1 MLRNGQRER
10 RCVGKCAAAW
20 QDSERY
26 NRKSVSRGFRE
37 PRHSCDEEVPLPQP
51 DAYAGAVA
59 SIARNRG
66 VGTAA
71 LTNTHFLLLYAA
83 MLVASSG
90 NTALQSVMPAIGRE
104 IGIDDFYVAIA
115 YTWSAVLWVLLAPYW
130 AEKSDHHGR
139 KTLTMMGVSGFVLSM
154 TLCGIALYAGLNRW
168 IGGALTFGL
177 FAVFR
182 AIYGG
187 LGCATP
193 SATQAYLASKTR
205 RSGRVAALS
214 ALSSSFGLGTIIGPA
229 VAPLFVLPFIGLAG
243 PLFAFAII
251 ATGVFVSIL
260 LWLPNDRGGRRSGH
274 GAAMSYPSLASPPTG
289 ASVRAATAPRRQKR
303 LSWRDPRIRSWIV
316 AGVVAGHAQAA
327 TLTCIGFFVIDRLH
341 LPASGSEGPIAIVM
355 MAGAVATLG
364 AQWGLI
370 PRLGLGSRALI
381 LWGALI
387 AAVGLIGTMLSSDLY
402 EITMSFAVASLGFGF
417 TRPGFTA
424 GASLAV
430 PLAEQGA
437 VAGVITSANGISYV
451 LAPGVGIGLYGWN
464 HDSPFAAFAVLLVG
478 LAIAGRRR
486 LAA

>member
-1 MLRNGQRER
+1 
-10 RCVGKCAAAW
+10 
-20 QDSERY
+20 
-26 NRKSVSRGFRE
+26 
-37 PRHSCDEEVPLPQP
+37 
-51 DAYAGAVA
+51 VA
-59 SIARNRG
+59 SIAHHRG
-66 VGTAA
+66 VGKAA
-71 LTNTHFLLLYAA
+71 LTTTHFLLLYAA
-83 MLVASSG
+83 MLVAAAG

-139 KTLTMMGVSGFVLSM
+139 KTLTIMGVSGFVVSM
-154 TLCGIALYAGLNRW
+154 TLCGIALFSGLRGW
-168 IGGALTFGL
+168 IGGTLTFSL

-187 LGCATP
+187 FGCATP

-229 VAPLFVLPFIGLAG
+229 VAPLFVVPLVGLAG
-243 PLFAFAII
+243 PLFAFSLIGLAVVTLV
-251 ATGVFVSIL
+251 A
-260 LWLPNDRGGRRSGH
+260 LWLPNDRAGRRVGH
-274 GAAMSYPSLASPPTG
+274 GAAMSYPSLATTPTG
-289 ASVRAATAPRRQKR
+289 ASVVAATQPHRQKR
-303 LSWRDPRIRSWIV
+303 LSWKDPRVRPWII

-341 LPASGSEGPIAIVM
+341 LAASGSEGPIAIVM

-370 PRLGLGSRALI
+370 PRLGLTPRSLI

-387 AAVGLIGTMLSSDLY
+387 AAVGLTGTMLSKDLY
-402 EITMSFAVASLGFGF
+402 GITIAFAAASLGFGF

-437 VAGVITSANGISYV
+437 VAGVITAANGISYV
-451 LAPGVGIGLYGWN
+451 LAPALGISLYGWH
-464 HDSPFAAFAVLLVG
+464 HDLPFAVFAILLIG
-478 LAIAGRRR
+478 LAAVGNRR

>member
-1 MLRNGQRER
+1 MPFL
-10 RCVGKCAAAW
+10 
-20 QDSERY
+20 
-26 NRKSVSRGFRE
+26 
-37 PRHSCDEEVPLPQP
+37 
-51 DAYAGAVA
+51 VA
-59 SIARNRG
+59 SIARRGG
-66 VGTAA
+66 VGATALA
-71 LTNTHFLLLYAA
+71 PTHFLLLYCA

-104 IGIDDFYVAIA
+104 IGIKDFYVAIA

-154 TLCGIALYAGLNRW
+154 TLCGIVLFCGLRGW
-168 IGGALTFGL
+168 IGGAVTFAL
-177 FAVFR
+177 FALFR

-229 VAPLFVLPFIGLAG
+229 VAPLFVVPVIGLAG
-243 PLFAFAII
+243 PLFAFALI
-251 ATGVFVSIL
+251 ATAVFTAIT
-260 LWLPNDRGGRRSGH
+260 LWLPNDRGGRRVGH

-289 ASVRAATAPRRQKR
+289 ASVTAATAPRRHER
-303 LSWRDPRIRSWIV
+303 LSWSDSRIKPWIV
-316 AGVVAGHAQAA
+316 AGVIAGHAQAA
-327 TLTCIGFFVIDRLH
+327 TLTCLGFFIIDRLH
-341 LPASGSEGPIAIVM
+341 LPPSGSEGPIAIVM

-364 AQWGLI
+364 APWGVI
-370 PRLGLGSRALI
+370 PRLRLTPRALI

-387 AAVGLIGTMLSSDLY
+387 AAAGLIGTMVSRDLY
-402 EITMSFAVASLGFGF
+402 EITVGFAVASLGFGF

-451 LAPGVGIGLYGWN
+451 LAPGLGIAMYGWQ
-464 HDSPFAAFAVLLVG
+464 HDLPFAAFALLLLS
-478 LAIAGRRR
+478 LAMAGRVR

>member
-1 MLRNGQRER
+1 VR
-10 RCVGKCAAAW
+10 RSGPAGAAA
-20 QDSERY
+20 STI
-26 NRKSVSRGFRE
+26 
-37 PRHSCDEEVPLPQP
+37 
-51 DAYAGAVA
+51 AG
-59 SIARNRG
+59 NRG
-66 VGTAA
+66 VGASA
-71 LTNTHFLLLYAA
+71 LTAPHFLLLYAA
-83 MLVASSG
+83 MLVAAAG

-104 IGIDDFYVAIA
+104 IGIADFWVAIA
-115 YTWSAVLWVLLAPYW
+115 YTWSAVLWVALAPYW

-139 KTLTMMGVSGFVLSM
+139 KTLAIMGVSGFVVSM
-154 TLCGIALYAGLNRW
+154 LLCGVALYAGLHGW

-177 FAVFR
+177 FAILR

-229 VAPLFVLPFIGLAG
+229 VAPLFVLPLVGLAG
-243 PLFAFAII
+243 PLFAFSAIGL
-251 ATGVFVSIL
+251 AVVSAIV
-260 LWLPNDRGGRRSGH
+260 LWLPNDRAGRKVGH
-274 GAAMSYPSLASPPTG
+274 GAAMSYPSLATPPTG
-289 ASVRAATAPRRQKR
+289 ASVLAATAPRGQRR
-303 LSWRDPRIRSWIV
+303 LKWSDPRIRSWIV

-327 TLTCIGFFVIDRLH
+327 ILTCLGFFIIDRLH
-341 LPASGSEGPIAIVM
+341 LSPSGSEGPISIVM

-370 PRLGLGSRALI
+370 PRLNFNPRALI

-387 AAVGLIGTMLSSDLY
+387 AAAGLAGTMLSRDLY
-402 EITMSFAVASLGFGF
+402 GITTGFAVASLGFGF

-437 VAGVITSANGISYV
+437 VAGVITAANGISYV
-451 LAPGVGIGLYGWN
+451 LAPTIGISLYGLN
-464 HDSPFAAFAVLLVG
+464 HDLPFAAFALLLLALAAVG
-478 LAIAGRRR
+478 RKR

>member
-1 MLRNGQRER
+1 M
-10 RCVGKCAAAW
+10 
-20 QDSERY
+20 
-26 NRKSVSRGFRE
+26 
-37 PRHSCDEEVPLPQP
+37 
-51 DAYAGAVA
+51 A
-59 SIARNRG
+59 SIARNGG
-66 VGTAA
+66 VGSTA
-71 LTNTHFLLLYAA
+71 LTTTHFLLLYAA
-83 MLVASSG
+83 MLVAAAG

-104 IGIDDFYVAIA
+104 IGIQDFYVAIA

-130 AEKSDHHGR
+130 AEKSDRHGR
-139 KTLTMMGVSGFVLSM
+139 KTLTMMGVSGFILSM
-154 TLCGIALYAGLNRW
+154 TLCGIALFGGLHGW
-168 IGGALTFGL
+168 ISGALTFSL

-229 VAPLFVLPFIGLAG
+229 VAPLFVLPVVGLAG
-243 PLFAFAII
+243 PLFAFALI
-251 ATGVFVSIL
+251 AAAVFLSIL
-260 LWLPNDRGGRRSGH
+260 RWLPNDRGGRRVGH
-274 GAAMSYPSLASPPTG
+274 GAAMSYPSLATTPTG
-289 ASVRAATAPRRQKR
+289 ASVVAATAPRRLKR
-303 LSWRDPRIRSWIV
+303 LSWKDRRVRPWIV
-316 AGVVAGHAQAA
+316 AGVAAGHAQAA

-341 LPASGSEGPIAIVM
+341 LPAWGSEGPIAIVM

-364 AQWGLI
+364 AQWVLI
-370 PRLGLGSRALI
+370 PRLGLNPRALI

-387 AAVGLIGTMLSSDLY
+387 AAVGLIATTLSNDLY
-402 EITMSFAVASLGFGF
+402 GITIGFAVASLGFGF

-437 VAGVITSANGISYV
+437 VAGVITAANGISYV
-451 LAPGVGIGLYGWN
+451 LAPAVGIGLYGWQN
-464 HDSPFAAFAVLLVG
+464 DLPFALFAALLVV
-478 LAIAGRRR
+478 LAVVGRRR

>member
-1 MLRNGQRER
+1 
-10 RCVGKCAAAW
+10 
-20 QDSERY
+20 
-26 NRKSVSRGFRE
+26 
-37 PRHSCDEEVPLPQP
+37 
-51 DAYAGAVA
+51 VA
-59 SIARNRG
+59 SIARNG
-66 VGTAA
+66 AVGKAA
-71 LTNTHFLLLYAA
+71 LTNTHFVLLYCA

-104 IGIDDFYVAIA
+104 IGIADFYVAVA

-139 KTLTMMGVSGFVLSM
+139 KTLTMMGVSGFILSM
-154 TLCGIALYAGLNRW
+154 TLCGVTMFSGLHRW
-168 IGGALTFGL
+168 IGAGLTFAL
-177 FAVFR
+177 FALFR

-229 VAPLFVLPFIGLAG
+229 VAPLFVLPVVGLAG
-243 PLFAFAII
+243 PLFAFAAI
-251 ATGVFVSIL
+251 AAAVFVSIV
-260 LWLPNDRGGRRSGH
+260 LWLPDDRSGRRIGH

-289 ASVRAATAPRRQKR
+289 ASVAAATAPRRLKR
-303 LSWRDPRIRSWIV
+303 LSWKDPRVRPWILSGV
-316 AGVVAGHAQAA
+316 AAGHAQAA

-341 LPASGSEGPIAIVM
+341 LRATASEGPIAIVM

-370 PRLGLGSRALI
+370 PRLRLNPRSLI

-387 AAVGLIGTMLSSDLY
+387 AAAGLVGTMLSRDLY
-402 EITMSFAVASLGFGF
+402 GITIGFAVASLGFGF

-451 LAPGVGIGLYGWN
+451 LAPAAGISLYGLN
-464 HDSPFAAFAVLLVG
+464 HDLPFAAFALLLVG
-478 LAIAGRRR
+478 LAAVGRRR

>member
-1 MLRNGQRER
+1 M
-10 RCVGKCAAAW
+10 
-20 QDSERY
+20 
-26 NRKSVSRGFRE
+26 
-37 PRHSCDEEVPLPQP
+37 
-51 DAYAGAVA
+51 A
-59 SIARNRG
+59 SIARDRG
-66 VGTAA
+66 VGSTA
-71 LTNTHFLLLYAA
+71 LTTTHFLLLYSA

-104 IGIDDFYVAIA
+104 IGIADFWVAIA
-115 YTWSAVLWVLLAPYW
+115 YTWSAVLWVVLAPFW

-139 KTLTMMGVSGFVLSM
+139 KNLAIMGVSGFIVSM
-154 TLCGIALYAGLNRW
+154 ALCGIALFSGLRGW
-168 IGGALTFGL
+168 IGAGLTFGL
-177 FAVFR
+177 FAAFR
-182 AIYGG
+182 GIYGG

-229 VAPLFVLPFIGLAG
+229 VAPLFVLPLLGLAG
-243 PLFAFAII
+243 PLFAFAVIAAAVVIAII
-251 ATGVFVSIL
+251 F
-260 LWLPNDRGGRRSGH
+260 WLPNDLGGRRSGH
-274 GAAMSYPSLASPPTG
+274 GAAMSYPSLATPPTG
-289 ASVRAATAPRRQKR
+289 ASVVAATAPRRQKR
-303 LSWRDPRIRSWIV
+303 LSWKDRRIKPWIV

-327 TLTCIGFFVIDRLH
+327 ILTCIGFFVIDRLH
-341 LPASGSEGPIAIVM
+341 LAAAGSEGPIAIVM

-370 PRLGLGSRALI
+370 PRLNLDPRALI

-387 AAVGLIGTMLSSDLY
+387 AAVGLLGTMLSTGLY
-402 EITMSFAVASLGFGF
+402 GITIGFALASLGFGF

-451 LAPGVGIGLYGWN
+451 LAPGIGIILYGWH
-464 HDSPFAAFAVLLVG
+464 HDLPFAAFALLLVG
-478 LAIAGRRR
+478 LAVAARRR
-486 LAA
+486 VAP

>member
-1 MLRNGQRER
+1 M
-10 RCVGKCAAAW
+10 
-20 QDSERY
+20 
-26 NRKSVSRGFRE
+26 
-37 PRHSCDEEVPLPQP
+37 
-51 DAYAGAVA
+51 A
-59 SIARNRG
+59 SIARSTG
-66 VGTAA
+66 VGSTA
-71 LTNTHFLLLYAA
+71 LTTAQFLLLYCA

-139 KTLTMMGVSGFVLSM
+139 KTLTLMGVGGFIGSM
-154 TLCGIALYAGLNRW
+154 TLCGLALFGGLHRW
-168 IGGALTFGL
+168 IGAGLTFGL

-182 AIYGG
+182 GIYGG

-229 VAPLFVLPFIGLAG
+229 VAPLFVLPFAGLAG
-243 PLFAFAII
+243 PMFAFALI
-251 ATGVFVSIL
+251 AAGVFASIQR
-260 LWLPNDRGGRRSGH
+260 WLPNDRTGRRVGH

-289 ASVRAATAPRRQKR
+289 ASVTAATSPRRHKR
-303 LSWRDPRIRSWIV
+303 LSWKDPRVRPWII

-327 TLTCIGFFVIDRLH
+327 TLTCIGFFIIDRLH

-370 PRLGLGSRALI
+370 PRLGLSPRLLI
-381 LWGALI
+381 LSGALI
-387 AAVGLIGTMLSSDLY
+387 AAAGLAGTMLSNELY
-402 EITMSFAVASLGFGF
+402 GITIWFAVASLGFGF

-451 LAPGVGIGLYGWN
+451 LAPAIGISLYGWH
-464 HDSPFAAFAVLLVG
+464 HDLPFAVWALLLVLLA
-478 LAIAGRRR
+478 AIGRQK

>member
-1 MLRNGQRER
+1 
-10 RCVGKCAAAW
+10 
-20 QDSERY
+20 
-26 NRKSVSRGFRE
+26 
-37 PRHSCDEEVPLPQP
+37 
-51 DAYAGAVA
+51 VA
-59 SIARNRG
+59 SIARNGG
-66 VGTAA
+66 VGATA
-71 LTNTHFLLLYAA
+71 LTTTHFLLLYAA
-83 MLVASSG
+83 MLVAAAG

-130 AEKSDHHGR
+130 AEKSDRHGR
-139 KTLTMMGVSGFVLSM
+139 KTLTMMGVSGFILSM
-154 TLCGIALYAGLNRW
+154 TLCGIALFGGLRGW
-168 IGGALTFGL
+168 LSGAVTFSL

-229 VAPLFVLPFIGLAG
+229 VAPLFVLPVVGLAG
-243 PLFAFAII
+243 PLFAFAVI
-251 ATGVFVSIL
+251 AAAVFAAIQ
-260 LWLPNDRGGRRSGH
+260 LWLPNDRTGRRLGH
-274 GAAMSYPSLASPPTG
+274 GAAMSYPSLATTPTG
-289 ASVRAATAPRRQKR
+289 ASVVAATSPRRLKR
-303 LSWRDPRIRSWIV
+303 LSWKDPRVRPWIV

-341 LPASGSEGPIAIVM
+341 LSPSGSEGPIAIVM

-370 PRLGLGSRALI
+370 PRLGLTPRSLI

-387 AAVGLIGTMLSSDLY
+387 AAVGLVGTMLSQQLY
-402 EITMSFAVASLGFGF
+402 GITIGFAVASLGFGF

-437 VAGVITSANGISYV
+437 VAGVITAANGISYV
-451 LAPGVGIGLYGWN
+451 LAPALGIGLYGWQ
-464 HDSPFAAFAVLLVG
+464 HDLPFAAFALLLLALAAVG
-478 LAIAGRRR
+478 RQR
-486 LAA
+486 LAV